1 MGRDCQE
8 VRRNSRILDSP
19 TLSLLSSIP
28 QYFSNKILPSR
39 KLPEEEKAM
48 RIRYNAPVTLTF
60 ALASALV
67 LTIDLV
73 TGAGL
78 IPALFMVPGKT
89 AFSFSAPLNYVRIF
103 THVMGH
109 VSWEHLLSN
118 FAIILLIGP
127 ILEEKYGTTSMI
139 LMIMITALVT
149 GLLNALIFTTA
160 LLVASGVAF
169 MMILLV
175 SFTNI
180 RNGEIPLTF
189 LLILVLYLARELIT
203 SVQENQI
210 SEFAHI
216 AGGACGSL
224 FGFLRP
230 RK

>member
-1 MGRDCQE
+1 
-8 VRRNSRILDSP
+8 
-19 TLSLLSSIP
+19 
-28 QYFSNKILPSR
+28 
-39 KLPEEEKAM
+39 M

-60 ALASALV
+60 ALASALI

-89 AFSFSAPLNYVRIF
+89 AFSFSDPINYLRIF
-103 THVMGH
+103 THVIGH
-109 VSWEHLLSN
+109 VSWQHLLSN

-127 ILEEKYGTTSMI
+127 ILEEKYGRTSLLIMI
-139 LMIMITALVT
+139 IITALVT
-149 GLLNALIFTTA
+149 GLLNALLFSSG
-160 LLVASGVAF
+160 LLGASGVAF

-189 LLILVLYLARELIT
+189 ILILVLYLAQELINSFQT
-203 SVQENQI
+203 NQI

-216 AGGACGSL
+216 AGGACGSM

>member
-1 MGRDCQE
+1 
-8 VRRNSRILDSP
+8 
-19 TLSLLSSIP
+19 
-28 QYFSNKILPSR
+28 
-39 KLPEEEKAM
+39 M

-60 ALASALV
+60 ALSAALV

-78 IPALFMVPGKT
+78 IPSLFMVPGKT
-89 AFSFSAPLNYVRIF
+89 GFSFSSPVDYLRLF
-103 THVMGH
+103 THIVGH
-109 VSWEHLLSN
+109 VNWQHLLSN

-127 ILEEKYGTTSMI
+127 ILEEKYGTTSMVI
-139 LMIMITALVT
+139 MIMITALVT
-149 GLLNALIFTTA
+149 GLLNALLFTTG
-160 LLVASGVAF
+160 LLGASGVAF

-189 LLILVLYLARELIT
+189 ILILILYLAQELIS

-216 AGGACGSL
+216 AGGACGSM